1 MEIKNTR
8 KILIAHKHKYELELE
23 ITVILIKAHN
33 SNGKIYYQ

>member
-8 KILIAHKHKYELELE
+8 KISIAHKHKYELELE
-23 ITVILIKAHN
+23 ITDLLIKAHN